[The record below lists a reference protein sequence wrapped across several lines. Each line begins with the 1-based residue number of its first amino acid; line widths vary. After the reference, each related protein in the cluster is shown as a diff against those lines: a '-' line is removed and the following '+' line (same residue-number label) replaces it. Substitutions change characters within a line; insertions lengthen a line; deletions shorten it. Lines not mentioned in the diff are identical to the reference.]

1 MQSTNC
7 SPVTQAL
14 VIVVV
19 INCIEH
25 GFPYLGKS
33 GGFQIVGG
41 TTFSALHACPC
52 SCCTVSHLI

>member
-1 MQSTNC
+1 MQPSN
-7 SPVTQAL
+7 SRSVTQAL

-33 GGFQIVGG
+33 GGDMPYV
-41 TTFSALHACPC
+41 C
-52 SCCTVSHLI
+52 